1 MEENCEKLHNT
12 VKRHEEM
19 IKGLALNI
27 SELQTEIEYMNEL
40 INALSESVENN
51 YFKIKDSGNLLE
63 APANFYFQ

>member
-27 SELQTEIEYMNEL
+27 SELQIEIEYMNEL

-51 YFKIKDSGNLLE
+51 YFIN
-63 APANFYFQ
+63 